1 MARREIPASTGLF
14 DSLAP
19 RPLADRLRPKTL
31 AEIVGQDHLLAADGP
46 IGRMVAS
53 GRLTSM
59 VLWGPPGCGKTTLA
73 RLLAEHTKLHFE
85 PLSAVFSGVAD
96 LRKVFDASRARRAAG
111 QGTLLFIDEIHRFNR
126 AQQDGFLPYVE
137 DGTVVLV
144 GATTENPSF
153 ELNAALVSRTQ
164 VFILNRLDDASLETL
179 LGAGGKAEGGKGGR
193 EATPRQARRPIAVV

>member
-19 RPLADRLRPKTL
+19 RPLADRRRRKTL
-31 AEIVGQDHLLAADGP
+31 AEIVGQAHLLAAVGP

-53 GRLTSM
+53 GRLSSM
-59 VLWGPPGCGKTTLA
+59 ILWGPPGCGKTTIA
-73 RLLAEHTKLHFE
+73 RLLAKGTRLAFQ

-96 LRKVFDASRARRAAG
+96 LRKAFDAAAKRRKAG
-111 QGTLLFIDEIHRFNR
+111 QGTLLFVDEIHRFNR

-137 DGTVVLV
+137 DGTGVLV

-153 ELNAALVSRTQ
+153 ELNAALLSRVQ
-164 VFILNRLDDASLETL
+164 VLVLRRLDDAALDQLLTRAEAESAVPLPLDADGRATL
-179 LGAGGKAEGGKGGR
+179 RAMADG
-193 EATPRQARRPIAVV
+193 